1 MKITA
6 GRVVLNFF
14 AENLAENTNVEIV
27 PDFYEEMPIINEK
40 TLIYAK
46 NFNLEINVYRSTSC
60 ISIRHF
66 SQYDKL

>member
-1 MKITA
+1 MKIAA
-6 GRVVLNFF
+6 GRVVWNFF

-27 PDFYEEMPIINEK
+27 PAFYEEMPIRNEK

-46 NFNLEINVYRSTSC
+46 NINLEINVYRITIC

-66 SQYDKL
+66 S